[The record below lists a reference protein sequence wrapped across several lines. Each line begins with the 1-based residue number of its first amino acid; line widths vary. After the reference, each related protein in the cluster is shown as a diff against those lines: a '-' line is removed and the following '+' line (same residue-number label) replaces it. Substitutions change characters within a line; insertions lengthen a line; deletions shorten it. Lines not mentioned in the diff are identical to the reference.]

1 MSACRCSWAEHPLC
15 QRRPARPIVRPGGS
29 TMNRAVTAAAARIT
43 AFEVTGQESFSGG
56 QDFGAGPYLRIS
68 GIARGEL
75 DPADPRN
82 APIADLGLAPR
93 NARGQVEYAAEV
105 VILRPADPA
114 RANGRLLYD
123 VTNRGRK
130 MMFGGVFDAPGG
142 QPELN
147 ALRTPGSVGLALP

>member
-29 TMNRAVTAAAARIT
+29 TMNRAVTAAAAAAALLAATPAAARIT

-82 APIADLGLAPR
+82 APIADLDLAPR

-114 RANGRLLYD
+114 RA
-123 VTNRGRK
+123 
-130 MMFGGVFDAPGG
+130 
-142 QPELN
+142 
-147 ALRTPGSVGLALP
+147 